1 MIEFLKQLEG
11 MTFNLGDDYPLSQ
24 NIAGAK
30 EYPKL
35 YHCTRLKPLKNIIQN
50 KEFWLSTIT
59 ELNDE
64 DEIKSLLVFRACMSF
79 IID

>member
-30 EYPKL
+30 EYLWAASRYTMQP
-35 YHCTRLKPLKNIIQN
+35 RIV
-50 KEFWLSTIT
+50 T
-59 ELNDE
+59 ELQ
-64 DEIKSLLVFRACMSF
+64 F
-79 IID
+79 